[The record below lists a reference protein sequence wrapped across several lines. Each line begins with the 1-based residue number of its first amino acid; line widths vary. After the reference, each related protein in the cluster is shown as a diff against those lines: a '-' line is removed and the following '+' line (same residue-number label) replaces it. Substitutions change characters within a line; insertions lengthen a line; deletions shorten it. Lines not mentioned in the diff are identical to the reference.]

1 MKKFDLTASVD
12 ISMEIIA
19 ENLEEAQMLLEEQIY
34 DALEDLRHS
43 VEDIEQ
49 D

>member
-34 DALEDLRHS
+34 DVLEDFRHS